1 MYQSVLKAEQRGHA
15 PAPADVAFAGCR
27 EVEALSPE
35 LREDWRALAREA
47 AEPNAFGEIGF
58 FDSAWDH
65 LPHAGARLVE
75 VRGGDGMLAGAIA
88 LEIAPTLGR
97 MPVRHVENWRCEHD
111 YLGMPLVRRGHEATF
126 WGALLD
132 HLDAAPWA
140 AGLLHVRG
148 VVGGGPVHQGLAAA
162 AAERGRACPV
172 VYRTRRAML
181 HSSLSPAAYYE
192 QAVRKKKRKEIA
204 RLANRL
210 RELGTIEFRS
220 LEPGGD
226 GVEAWCEAF
235 IALECSGW
243 KGHEGSA
250 IACREENARF
260 LRAAL
265 AAAHREGRLQIRS
278 LELDGRPIAMLI
290 NLLAPPGSFMFKT
303 AYDEDYARF
312 SPGLLLQIEN
322 LDMLERPGIDWMDSC
337 AAENHPMID
346 GLWTER
352 RDIVRVTVRLG
363 GLRRGLVYFGARAAE
378 QGWAAA
384 KRLIGRAQ

>member
-1 MYQSVLKAEQRGHA
+1 MYQSVLQAEPRGLA
-15 PAPADVAFAGCR
+15 PAPADVRFAGCR
-27 EVEALSPE
+27 EVEALSPG
-35 LREDWRALAREA
+35 LREEWRALAEDA
-47 AEPNAFGEIGF
+47 AEPTAFAEIGF
-58 FDSAWDH
+58 FGSAWDH
-65 LPHAGARLVE
+65 LPHAGARLLE
-75 VRGGDGMLAGAIA
+75 VRGGEGMLAGAIA

-111 YLGMPLVRRGHEATF
+111 YLGMPLVRRGHEAAF

-148 VVGGGPVHQGLAAA
+148 VVEDGPVHRGLEAA

-181 HSSLSPAAYYE
+181 HSSLSPAEYYE

-210 RELGTIEFRS
+210 RELGTVEFRT
-220 LEPGGD
+220 LEPGGTD
-226 GVEAWCEAF
+226 VEAWCEAF
-235 IALECSGW
+235 IALERSGW
-243 KGHEGSA
+243 KGRENSA

-265 AAAHREGRLQIRS
+265 AAAHGEGRLQIRS
-278 LELDGRPIAMLI
+278 LELNRRPIAMLI

-322 LDMLERPGIDWMDSC
+322 LDTLERPGIDWMDSC

-363 GLRRGLVYFGARAAE
+363 GVRRGLVYFGARAAE

-384 KRLIGRAQ
+384 KRLIGRAA